1 MKVLVDMN
9 LSPRWIDLLNR
20 FDIQAT
26 HWSSVGNPQAFDQE
40 IMSHA
45 SEHGYIVLTN
55 DLDFGAILAVTHGQ
69 KPSVVQIRSEDLNP
83 DVIGERTSTRCINSS
98 INTAMEHLS
107 RLTRCAR
114 VCACF
119 HSSNCQERITSGR
132 IGRSFES
139 CHPERSVMSQD
150 FGNTLAEVFL
160 SKSRS

>member
-55 DLDFGAILAVTHGQ
+55 DLDFAQ
-69 KPSVVQIRSEDLNP
+69 YWRSRMD
-83 DVIGERTSTRCINSS
+83 
-98 INTAMEHLS
+98 
-107 RLTRCAR
+107 
-114 VCACF
+114 
-119 HSSNCQERITSGR
+119 
-132 IGRSFES
+132 
-139 CHPERSVMSQD
+139 
-150 FGNTLAEVFL
+150 
-160 SKSRS
+160 KSRASYKSAPKISIQM